1 MFEPHG
7 ATRIQGFMAEYAS
20 PEEVLR
26 AAQTVRD
33 SRYTRWDT
41 FTPFPVHGMDEAM
54 GIKPTVL
61 PRLVFAAGALGC
73 VLALAM
79 QWWMNAHDYPLV
91 ISGKPLWSIPAN
103 IPVTFEVT
111 VLMAALTAVFG
122 MLWLNGLPRLHH
134 PVFSSSSFRRVTT
147 DRFFLVIDSVDPV
160 FDEIKTYRLLSSTD
174 PLGIERVEES
184 P

>member
-103 IPVTFEVT
+103 IPVTFEDAVAER
-111 VLMAALTAVFG
+111 AAEAPSSCLQFLIVPASHHG
-122 MLWLNGLPRLHH
+122 PLLPR
-134 PVFSSSSFRRVTT
+134 
-147 DRFFLVIDSVDPV
+147 DRFRGSGL
-160 FDEIKTYRLLSSTD
+160 
-174 PLGIERVEES
+174 
-184 P
+184 